1 MLNAWP
7 NQKIPSRIINIRGR
21 TAAASA
27 ISAPV
32 VSAMS
37 RENIVRAKFVIL
49 YNSPELEK
57 SVEHYR
63 QRQRHSLGNFKR
75 VWVIERYVSAGQPE
89 CYQRNQDVSDIAQ
102 SLQQSPFVDYQC
114 QSHRSRHENRSNEH
128 VHQAAGAGEG
138 AESHHKLQVSGAHA
152 AQQIKGQQQAEAEQ
166 GA

>member
-7 NQKIPSRIINIRGR
+7 NQKIPSRIKNIRGR

-37 RENIVRAKFVIL
+37 RENILRATFVIL
-49 YNSPELEK
+49 YKSPELEK

-63 QRQRHSLGNFKR
+63 EPQRHSFGNFKR
-75 VWVIERYVSAGQPE
+75 VWIIERYVSAGQAE
-89 CYQRNQDVSDIAQ
+89 CYQRDQDVSDIAQ
-102 SLQQSPFVDYQC
+102 SLQQSPFVDHQNE
-114 QSHRSRHENRSNEH
+114 SHRSRHEHGSNQH

-138 AESHHKLQVSGAHA
+138 AERHHKFQVARAHA
-152 AQQIKGQQQAEAEQ
+152 AQ
-166 GA
+166 